1 MHTGRGSFME
11 TAFPDLVG
19 NRALAARLDGEIRSG
34 KLSHAYI
41 LAGPA
46 GSGKHTL
53 ALRIAMALSCENR
66 KIPGAPLP
74 CMTCPSCRKILS
86 GNSPDYI
93 RVAKDK
99 GRATL
104 GVEAIRFLRE
114 DVLIAP
120 NDTDTKI
127 YVIEDAET
135 MTPQAQNALLL
146 TLEEPPQYVLFL
158 LLAANTENLLETV
171 RSRAPVL
178 RMEPIPPA
186 DIRACLDRAGKTAG
200 IPEAEMSDILAGA
213 DGSIGRALE
222 LLHPD
227 KRKPLVEERGYVRR
241 FLGAANAAEYLKL
254 MGDMGNKRED
264 LLRFLS
270 LLGVAVR
277 DLLALRKSDEP
288 TLCFFYTS
296 AEAESVSGRSAQELS
311 ALYRAVTEAYDRLS
325 RNANLRL
332 TFTKLGTDAGL
343 L

>member
-1 MHTGRGSFME
+1 ME

-66 KIPGAPLP
+66 KIPGVPLP

-186 DIRACLDRAGKTAG
+186 EIRACLDRAGKTAG

-227 KRKPLVEERGYVRR
+227 KRKPLVEECGGIPEVDGRYGEQTGGFVT
-241 FLGAANAAEYLKL
+241 
-254 MGDMGNKRED
+254 
-264 LLRFLS
+264 LS
-270 LLGVAVR
+270 LPARRGGARPACPAQKRRAGAV
-277 DLLALRKSDEP
+277 LLLYPRG
-288 TLCFFYTS
+288 
-296 AEAESVSGRSAQELS
+296 SGIRFRSERAGAVGPVPRRNRSA
-311 ALYRAVTEAYDRLS
+311 
-325 RNANLRL
+325 
-332 TFTKLGTDAGL
+332 
-343 L
+343 

>member
-1 MHTGRGSFME
+1 ME
-11 TAFPDLVG
+11 TAFPDLTG
-19 NRALAARLDGEIRSG
+19 NRALASRLSREIRSG

-53 ALRIAMALSCENR
+53 AVRIAAALSCEN
-66 KIPGAPLP
+66 KNKPGTPLP
-74 CMTCPSCRKILS
+74 CKTCPSCRKILS

-104 GVEAIRFLRE
+104 GVEAVRFLRE

-146 TLEEPPQYVLFL
+146 TLEEPPRYVLFL
-158 LLAANTENLLETV
+158 LLATNTENLLETV

-178 RMEPIPPA
+178 RMEPIPPG
-186 DIRACLDRAGKTAG
+186 DIRAYLDRAGKTFG
-200 IPEAEMSDILAGA
+200 IPETEMSDILAGA

-222 LLHPD
+222 LLHPE
-227 KRKPLVEERGYVRR
+227 RRQPLVEERGFVRR
-241 FLGAANAAEYLKL
+241 FLGARNAEEYLKL
-254 MGDMGNKRED
+254 MADLGTKREEV
-264 LLRFLS
+264 LRFLS
-270 LLGVAVR
+270 GLGVAVR

-288 TLCFFYTS
+288 TLCFFYS
-296 AEAESVSGRSAQELS
+296 PAEAETIPTHSAQELS
-311 ALYRAVTEAYDRLS
+311 ALYRFVNEAYDRLS

-332 TFTKLGTDAGL
+332 TLTRLGMDAGL